1 MPKKHSKG
9 ESTYAKAKARLE
21 KAISAD
27 PASAGPRLELGTL
40 AFVAGDFETAE
51 VNLMAARDLAPDA
64 PRAGLRLA
72 DLCVETGR
80 PDEAAAAWREVL
92 KLKDA
97 TPLHGEAAVELE
109 LVERELELVHRPLDE
124 LRIELAG
131 RAPSATDLNR
141 RGCRELLAGRIEP
154 AAKAF
159 RKASESKPATPEAA
173 LNFGFVQGL
182 AAVEPPG
189 LKRSAREIISA
200 IKRFPNEPRLYL
212 HLAEV
217 YESSSLYD
225 PSIMQI
231 EKALDAD
238 PSCVEAYDIAAR
250 YALLGTGGSPPLEE
264 KIDRAVARLKVE
276 LAPAPEDAARRKAL
290 ALGLVGRARYRTG
303 VNAGEEVAGPH
314 EPTGAREDLDRAC
327 ALLEELVDEPNKAS
341 DGGEGAAIRLAECR
355 EKAGDVERAEEL
367 LTRAAENHPRS
378 YRPRFELGGLRL
390 RTGRPNEAV
399 DLFAEAVALAPEE
412 ATVHQSLRYALT
424 SARRLRLAEF
434 VARERLARHPDDT
447 DARVALGR
455 AYVDAMRLDTAV
467 EVLAEAAEIDPDASE
482 PHTERGRAYVKRGRP
497 ADAEA
502 SFRRAVELDALAPE
516 PHRGLGNLLLGQP
529 GRMREGVDELD
540 LYRKLRR

>member
-1 MPKKHSKG
+1 MPKKQ
-9 ESTYAKAKARLE
+9 STSGSAYAKAKARLE
-21 KAISAD
+21 KAIAANPAAAD
-27 PASAGPRLELGTL
+27 PRLELGTL

-51 VNLMAARDLAPDA
+51 ASLNLARDLAPDD

-72 DLCVETGR
+72 DLYVETGR
-80 PDEAAAAWREVL
+80 PDEAADAWREVL

-97 TPLHGEAAVELE
+97 TPLCGEAAVELE
-109 LVERELELVHRPLDE
+109 LVERELELVHRPLAA
-124 LRIELAG
+124 LRRELAG

-141 RGCRELLAGRIEP
+141 LGCRELLAGRIEP

-159 RKASESKPATPEAA
+159 RRALESKPATPGAA

-182 AAVEPPG
+182 AAVGPPG
-189 LKRSAREIISA
+189 LKRSARAIISA
-200 IKRFPNEPRLYL
+200 IKSFPAEPRLYL

-225 PSIMQI
+225 ASIMQI
-231 EKALDAD
+231 EKALEAD

-250 YALLGTGGSPPLEE
+250 YALLGTGGTPPLEE
-264 KIDRAVARLKVE
+264 KIDRAIARLKVE
-276 LAPAPEDAARRKAL
+276 LAPDPEDAARIKSL
-290 ALGLVGRARYRTG
+290 ACGLVGRARYRSG
-303 VNAGEEVAGPH
+303 VHAGEDGSRPH
-314 EPTGAREDLDRAC
+314 EPSGAREDLDRAC
-327 ALLEELVDEPNKAS
+327 ALLQKLVNKTS
-341 DGGEGAAIRLAECR
+341 DGDEDAAIRLAEGR

-367 LTRAAENHPRS
+367 LSRAAAEHPRS

-390 RTGRPNEAV
+390 RTGRPDEAV
-399 DLFAEAVALAPEE
+399 ELFAEAVDLAPEE

-424 SARRLRLAEF
+424 SARRLRLAEYA
-434 VARERLARHPDDT
+434 ARARLERNPDDVE
-447 DARVALGR
+447 ARVALGR
-455 AYVDAMRLDTAV
+455 ARIDAMRLDAAV
-467 EVLAEAAEIDPDASE
+467 EVLAGAAELSPEAAGPQAEL
-482 PHTERGRAYVKRGRP
+482 GRAYVKLGRT